1 MEEEVS
7 FIKNCTLALII
18 SLLYSWVVVFAD
30 HGNRLNILKRNGF
43 KPRVIYDIGAHE
55 GEWAIEIKKIFK
67 RAKFFL
73 FEANDHHTSL
83 LRKSGFPYFIAT
95 LGDRE
100 EMVTFYTLNDTGDSI
115 FCEQSSH
122 YQEGKCVEKHVQMT
136 TLDAVVKKNNLPL
149 PDLIKMDVQG
159 AEKLIIQGAPSVF
172 CNAEVIILEASILEY
187 NKNAPLIYEIM
198 TLMYGLGYRVLDFLG
213 SNYLPSQELLQVD
226 ILFVRNDSSLI
237 KKEILC

>member
-1 MEEEVS
+1 MS
-7 FIKNCTLALII
+7 FIKNYIWVLLILNLSTAWTI
-18 SLLYSWVVVFAD
+18 LSAD
-30 HGNRLNILKRNGF
+30 HRMRLNILKRKGF
-43 KPRVIYDIGAHE
+43 KPRVVYDIGAHE
-55 GEWAIEIKKIFK
+55 GEWATEIKKVFK
-67 RAKFFL
+67 RAQFFL
-73 FEANDHHTSL
+73 FEANDHNTTL
-83 LRKSGFPYFIAT
+83 LRKSGFPFFIAT

-100 EMVTFYTLNDTGDSI
+100 ESTILYTINSTGDSL

-159 AEKLIIQGAPSVF
+159 AEKLIIQGAPSVI

-187 NKNAPLIYEIM
+187 NKNAPLIYEVM
-198 TLMYGLGYRVLDFLG
+198 TLMYELGYRVLDFLG